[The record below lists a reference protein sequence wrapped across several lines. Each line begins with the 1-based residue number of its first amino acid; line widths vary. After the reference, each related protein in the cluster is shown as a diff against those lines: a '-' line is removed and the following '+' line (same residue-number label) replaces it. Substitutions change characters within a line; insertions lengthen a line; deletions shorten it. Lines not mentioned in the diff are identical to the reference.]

1 MLKIALD
8 SLYNHPLKENHR
20 FPMIKYELIPEQ
32 LIIENTCNESN
43 FFKPGEIMD
52 ESILLTHDISYYQKL
67 QNQRLNKKEIR
78 AIGFPMSKALIKRE
92 KKIMQGTIEC
102 SINSIKYG
110 ISMNIAGG
118 THHAFSNRAEAFC
131 ILNDQAIAANFL
143 IKKNYCKKILIL
155 DLDVHQGNGTAEIF
169 RNNKNVFTVS
179 FHGEKNYPF
188 RKEVSDYDHGF
199 KDGTSDREYLSKIKY
214 EIPRLIQKFEP
225 DFIFYLSGVDI
236 IENDKLGRL
245 SVSIKGCKERD
256 KYVLNYCKLN
266 NIPIQISMGGGY
278 SPILKDIIEAHSNT
292 FRLAQEI
299 YF

>member
-1 MLKIALD
+1 MLKIAHD
-8 SLYNHPLKENHR
+8 VIYNHQLKMNHR

-32 LIIENTCNESN
+32 LIMENTCIEDN
-43 FFKPGEIMD
+43 FFKPGEISD
-52 ESILLTHDISYYQKL
+52 KIILLTHHEFYYNKL
-67 QNQRLNKKEIR
+67 INQTLNDREIR
-78 AIGFPMSKALIKRE
+78 AIGFPMSNKLIKRE
-92 KKIMQGTIEC
+92 KMIVQGTIEC
-102 SINSIKYG
+102 ALNSIKYG

-143 IKKNYCKKILIL
+143 IYNDYCKKILIL

-169 RNNKNVFTVS
+169 RKNINVFTVS

-188 RKEVSDYDHGF
+188 RKEKSDYDHGF
-199 KDGTSDREYLSKIKY
+199 KDGTSDREYLNKIKY
-214 EIPRLIQKFEP
+214 DIPRLVEKFEP

-245 SVSIKGCKERD
+245 SVSINGCKERD
-256 KYVLNYCKLN
+256 RFVLDYCKTN
-266 NIPIQISMGGGY
+266 NIPLQVSMGGGY
-278 SPILKDIIEAHSNT
+278 SPILKDIIEAHANT

>member
-1 MLKIALD
+1 MLKIAHHA
-8 SLYNHPLKENHR
+8 LYNHPLKQNHR

-32 LIIENTCNESN
+32 LIMENTCVENN
-43 FFKPGEIMD
+43 FFKPGNIKD
-52 ESILLTHDISYYQKL
+52 SIILLTHERYYYEKL
-67 QNQRLNKKEIR
+67 KNQQLDKKEIR
-78 AIGFPMSKALIKRE
+78 AIGFPMSKQLIERE
-92 KKIMQGTIEC
+92 KMIVQGTLEC
-102 SINSIKYG
+102 SLISLKYG

-118 THHAFSNRAEAFC
+118 THHAFTNRAEAFC

-143 IKKNYCKKILIL
+143 INDNYCEKILIL

-169 RNNKNVFTVS
+169 RGNKNIFTVS

-188 RKEVSDYDHGF
+188 RKEKSDYDFGF
-199 KDGTSDREYLSKIKY
+199 NDGTTDREYLNKIKY
-214 EIPRLIQKFEP
+214 EIPRLIENFEP

-256 KYVLNYCKLN
+256 KFVLSYCKLN
-266 NIPIQISMGGGY
+266 SIPVQVSMGGGY
-278 SPILKDIIEAHSNT
+278 SPILKDIIEAHANT
-292 FRLAQEI
+292 FRIAQEI

>member
-1 MLKIALD
+1 MLKIAYH
-8 SLYNHPLKENHR
+8 SLYNHPLKKNHR

-32 LIIENTCNESN
+32 LIIENTCNTSN
-43 FFKPGEIMD
+43 FFSPGVIND
-52 ESILLTHDISYYQKL
+52 HNILLTHDKDYYYKLKNQKL
-67 QNQRLNKKEIR
+67 DKKEIR
-78 AIGFPMSKALIKRE
+78 AIGFPMSDKLIERE
-92 KKIMQGTIEC
+92 KMIVQGTIDC
-102 SINSIKYG
+102 ALNSLKYG

-118 THHAFSNRAEAFC
+118 THHAFTNRAEAFC

-143 IKKNYCKKILIL
+143 IENGYCKKILIL

-169 RNNKNVFTVS
+169 KNNKDVFTVS

-188 RKEVSDYDHGF
+188 RKEKSDYDYSF
-199 KDGTSDREYLSKIKY
+199 SDGVSDKYYLSKIKY
-214 EIPRLIQKFEP
+214 EIPKLIEDFEP

-245 SVSIKGCKERD
+245 SVSINGCKERD
-256 KYVLNYCKLN
+256 DYVLNFCKTN
-266 NIPIQISMGGGY
+266 SIPIQVSMGGGY
-278 SPILKDIIEAHSNT
+278 SPILKDIIEAHANT

>member
-1 MLKIALD
+1 MLKIAHD
-8 SLYNHPLKENHR
+8 VLYNHQLKKNHR

-32 LIIENTCNESN
+32 LIMENTCIENN
-43 FFKPGEIMD
+43 FFKPGEISD
-52 ESILLTHDISYYQKL
+52 KIILLTHHEFYYNKL
-67 QNQRLNKKEIR
+67 INQTLNDREIR
-78 AIGFPMSKALIKRE
+78 AIGFPMSNKLIKRE
-92 KKIMQGTIEC
+92 KMIVQGTIEC
-102 SINSIKYG
+102 ALNSIKYG

-143 IKKNYCKKILIL
+143 IYNNYCKKILIL

-169 RNNKNVFTVS
+169 SKNINVFTVS

-188 RKEVSDYDHGF
+188 RKEKSDYDHGF
-199 KDGTSDREYLSKIKY
+199 KDGTSDREYLNKIKY
-214 EIPRLIQKFEP
+214 DIPRLVEKFEP

-245 SVSIKGCKERD
+245 SVSINGCKERD
-256 KYVLNYCKLN
+256 RFVLDYCKAN
-266 NIPIQISMGGGY
+266 NIPIQVSMGGGY
-278 SPILKDIIEAHSNT
+278 SPNLKDIIEAHANT

>member
-1 MLKIALD
+1 MLKIAHHT
-8 SLYNHPLKENHR
+8 LYNHSLKENHR

-32 LIIENTCNESN
+32 LIMENTCVENN
-43 FFKPGEIMD
+43 FFKPKIISE
-52 ESILLTHDISYYQKL
+52 ENVLFTHDKIYFDKL
-67 QNQRLNKKEIR
+67 QNQQLDRKEIR
-78 AIGFPMSKALIKRE
+78 AIGFPMSEKLIERE
-92 KKIMQGTIEC
+92 KTIVQGTVEC
-102 SINSIKYG
+102 SINSLKYG

-118 THHAFSNRAEAFC
+118 THHAFTNRAEAFC
-131 ILNDQAIAANFL
+131 LLNDQAIAANFL
-143 IKKNYCKKILIL
+143 LKNDYCKKILIL

-169 RNNKNVFTVS
+169 RNNKNVFTIS

-188 RKEVSDYDHGF
+188 RKEKSDFDHGF
-199 KDGTSDREYLSKIKY
+199 FDGTSDNEYLKKIKY
-214 EIPRLIQKFEP
+214 EIPRLIENFEP

-256 KYVLNYCKLN
+256 KYILSYCKSN
-266 NIPIQISMGGGY
+266 NIPLQVSMGGGY
-278 SPILKDIIEAHSNT
+278 SPILRDIIEAHANT

>member
-1 MLKIALD
+1 MLKIAHD
-8 SLYNHPLKENHR
+8 KIYNHPLKENHR

-32 LIIENTCNESN
+32 LIIENTCNENN
-43 FFKPGEIMD
+43 FFNPSDIED
-52 ESILLTHDISYYQKL
+52 NVILLTHEYNYYNSL
-67 QNQRLNKKEIR
+67 INQTLEKKEIR
-78 AIGFPMSKALIKRE
+78 AIGFPMSQKLIERE
-92 KKIMQGTIEC
+92 KKIVQGTVEC
-102 SINSIKYG
+102 ALNSIKFG

-143 IKKNYCKKILIL
+143 IQNGFSKRILIL

-169 RNNKNVFTVS
+169 REKKNVFTAS

-188 RKEVSDYDHGF
+188 RKEISDFDYGF
-199 KDGTSDREYLSKIKY
+199 SDGTSDKKYLAVIKY
-214 EIPRLIQKFEP
+214 EIPRLIEKFEP

-245 SVSIKGCKERD
+245 SVSIGGCKERD
-256 KYVLNYCKLN
+256 RFVLNYCKIN
-266 NIPIQISMGGGY
+266 KIPLQVSMGGGY
-278 SPILKDIIEAHSNT
+278 SPILKDIIEAHANT

>member
-1 MLKIALD
+1 MLKIAHHA
-8 SLYNHPLKENHR
+8 LYNHPLKQNHR

-32 LIIENTCNESN
+32 LIMENTCIENN
-43 FFKPGEIMD
+43 FFKPGNIKD
-52 ESILLTHDISYYQKL
+52 SIILLTHERYYYEKL
-67 QNQRLNKKEIR
+67 KNQQLDRKEIR
-78 AIGFPMSKALIKRE
+78 AIGFPMSKKLIERE
-92 KKIMQGTIEC
+92 KMIVQGTLEC
-102 SINSIKYG
+102 SLNSLKYG

-118 THHAFSNRAEAFC
+118 THHAFTNRAEAFC

-143 IKKNYCKKILIL
+143 INNNYCDKILIL

-169 RNNKNVFTVS
+169 RGNKNVFTVS

-188 RKEVSDYDHGF
+188 RKEKSDYDYGF
-199 KDGTSDREYLSKIKY
+199 NDGTSDKEYLNKIKY
-214 EIPRLIQKFEP
+214 EIPRLVENFEP

-245 SVSIKGCKERD
+245 SVSINGCKERD
-256 KYVLNYCKLN
+256 KFIFDYCKEN
-266 NIPIQISMGGGY
+266 SIPIQVSMGGGY
-278 SPILKDIIEAHSNT
+278 SPILKDIIEAHANT

>member
-1 MLKIALD
+1 MLKIAHHA
-8 SLYNHPLKENHR
+8 LYNHPLWENHR

-32 LIIENTCNESN
+32 LIMENTCVENN
-43 FFKPGEIMD
+43 FFKPGNIEDSI
-52 ESILLTHDISYYQKL
+52 ILLTHEKYYYEKL
-67 QNQRLNKKEIR
+67 KNQELNKKEIR
-78 AIGFPMSKALIKRE
+78 AIGFPMSKQLIERE
-92 KKIMQGTIEC
+92 KMIVQGTLEC
-102 SINSIKYG
+102 SLNSLKYG

-118 THHAFSNRAEAFC
+118 THHAFTNRAEAFC

-143 IKKNYCKKILIL
+143 IKNNYCDKILIL

-169 RNNKNVFTVS
+169 GCNKNVFTVS

-188 RKEVSDYDHGF
+188 RKEKSDYDYGF
-199 KDGTSDREYLSKIKY
+199 NDGASDKEYLNKIKY
-214 EIPRLIQKFEP
+214 EIPRLIENFEP

-245 SVSIKGCKERD
+245 SVSINGCKKRD
-256 KYVLNYCKLN
+256 KFIFDYCKTN
-266 NIPIQISMGGGY
+266 SIPVQVSMGGGY
-278 SPILKDIIEAHSNT
+278 STVLKDIIEAHANT

>member
-1 MLKIALD
+1 MLKI
-8 SLYNHPLKENHR
+8 SYNHLYKHPLKENHR

-32 LIIENTCNESN
+32 LIIENTCDESN
-43 FFKPGEIMD
+43 FFNPGLINE
-52 ESILLTHDISYYQKL
+52 ENILLTHDKIYYEKL
-67 QNQRLNKKEIR
+67 KNQELNKKELR
-78 AIGFPMSKALIKRE
+78 AIGFPMSEKLIQRE
-92 KKIMQGTIEC
+92 KCIVQGTIE
-102 SINSIKYG
+102 SALFSIKNG
-110 ISMNIAGG
+110 VAMNIAGG
-118 THHAFSNRAEAFC
+118 THHAFTNRAEAFC

-143 IKKNYCKKILIL
+143 IKNNHSKKILIL

-169 RNNKNVFTVS
+169 RDNKNVFTVS

-188 RKEVSDYDHGF
+188 RKEKSDYDYGF
-199 KDGTSDREYLSKIKY
+199 KDGTSDEEYLNKIMY
-214 EIPRLIQKFEP
+214 EIPRIIESFEP

-245 SVSIKGCKERD
+245 SVSINGCKQRD
-256 KYVLNYCKLN
+256 KYILNYCKLN
-266 NIPIQISMGGGY
+266 KIPLQISMGGGY

>member
-1 MLKIALD
+1 MLKIAHHA
-8 SLYNHPLKENHR
+8 LYNHPLKQNHR

-32 LIIENTCNESN
+32 LIMENTCVENN
-43 FFKPGEIMD
+43 FFKPGNLKDSI
-52 ESILLTHDISYYQKL
+52 ILLTHERYYYEKL
-67 QNQRLNKKEIR
+67 KNQQLDKKEIR
-78 AIGFPMSKALIKRE
+78 AIGFPMSKQLIERE
-92 KKIMQGTIEC
+92 KKIVQGTLEC
-102 SINSIKYG
+102 SLNSLKYG

-118 THHAFSNRAEAFC
+118 THHAFTNRAEAFC

-143 IKKNYCKKILIL
+143 INNNYCNKILIL

-169 RNNKNVFTVS
+169 RGNKNVFTVS

-188 RKEVSDYDHGF
+188 RKEESDYDYGF
-199 KDGTSDREYLSKIKY
+199 NDGTLDKEYLNKIKY
-214 EIPRLIQKFEP
+214 EIPRLVENFEP

-245 SVSIKGCKERD
+245 SVSINGCKERD
-256 KYVLNYCKLN
+256 KFIFDYCKAN
-266 NIPIQISMGGGY
+266 SIPIQVSMGGGY

>member
-1 MLKIALD
+1 MLKIAHD
-8 SLYNHPLKENHR
+8 VLYNHPLKENHR

-32 LIIENTCNESN
+32 LIMENTCVENN
-43 FFKPGEIMD
+43 FFKPGLILD
-52 ESILLTHDISYYQKL
+52 KNILLTHDKIYYDKL
-67 QNQRLNKKEIR
+67 KNQQLDKKEIR
-78 AIGFPMSKALIKRE
+78 AIGFPMSEKLIERE
-92 KKIMQGTIEC
+92 KMIVQGTIESALY
-102 SINSIKYG
+102 SIEHG

-118 THHAFSNRAEAFC
+118 THHAFTNRAEAFC

-143 IKKNYCKKILIL
+143 INYDHCKRILIL

-169 RNNKNVFTVS
+169 RDNKNVFTVS

-188 RKEVSDYDHGF
+188 RKEKSDYDYGF
-199 KDGTSDREYLSKIKY
+199 RDGTSDTEYLDKIGY
-214 EIPRLIQKFEP
+214 EIPRLIENFEP

-256 KYVLNYCKLN
+256 KYVLNYCKSN
-266 NIPIQISMGGGY
+266 SIPIQVSMGGGY
-278 SPILKDIIEAHSNT
+278 SPVLKDIIEAHANT

>member
-1 MLKIALD
+1 MLKIAHD
-8 SLYNHPLKENHR
+8 ILYKLPLKENHR

-32 LIIENTCNESN
+32 LLIEKTCNENN
-43 FFKPGEIMD
+43 FFCPGDIED
-52 ESILLTHDISYYQKL
+52 DVILLTHESNYYINLIKQKL
-67 QNQRLNKKEIR
+67 DKKEIR
-78 AIGFPMSKALIKRE
+78 AIGFPMSENLITRE
-92 KKIMQGTIEC
+92 KKIVQGTVE
-102 SINSIKYG
+102 SALNSIKYG

-118 THHAFSNRAEAFC
+118 THHAFTNRAEAFC

-143 IKKNYCKKILIL
+143 IENNYCKKILIL

-169 RNNKNVFTVS
+169 RSNKNVFTVS

-188 RKEVSDYDHGF
+188 RKEKSDFDYGF
-199 KDGTSDREYLSKIKY
+199 SDGTSDNEYLNKIKY
-214 EIPRLIQKFEP
+214 EIPRLIENFEP

-245 SVSIKGCKERD
+245 SVSINGCKERD
-256 KYVLNYCKLN
+256 KYVLSYCNSN
-266 NIPIQISMGGGY
+266 NIPVQVSMGGGY
-278 SPILKDIIEAHSNT
+278 SPILKDIIEAHANT

>member
-1 MLKIALD
+1 MLKIAHD
-8 SLYNHPLKENHR
+8 ILYKLPLKENHR

-32 LIIENTCNESN
+32 LLIEKTCNENN
-43 FFKPGEIMD
+43 FFCPGDIED
-52 ESILLTHDISYYQKL
+52 DVILLTHESNYYINLIKQKL
-67 QNQRLNKKEIR
+67 DKKEIR
-78 AIGFPMSKALIKRE
+78 AIGFPMSENLITRE
-92 KKIMQGTIEC
+92 KKIVQGTVE
-102 SINSIKYG
+102 SALNSIKYG

-118 THHAFSNRAEAFC
+118 THHAFTNRAEAFC

-143 IKKNYCKKILIL
+143 IENNYCKKILVL

-169 RNNKNVFTVS
+169 RSNKNVFTVS

-188 RKEVSDYDHGF
+188 RKEKSDFDYGF
-199 KDGTSDREYLSKIKY
+199 SDGTSDNEYLNKIKY
-214 EIPRLIQKFEP
+214 EIPRLIENFEP

-245 SVSIKGCKERD
+245 SVSINGCKERD
-256 KYVLNYCKLN
+256 KYVLSYCNSN
-266 NIPIQISMGGGY
+266 NIPVQVSMGGGY
-278 SPILKDIIEAHSNT
+278 SPILKDIIEAHANT

>member
-1 MLKIALD
+1 MLKIAHD
-8 SLYNHPLKENHR
+8 KIYNHPLKENHR

-32 LIIENTCNESN
+32 LIIENTCNEKN
-43 FFKPGEIMD
+43 FFNPSDIED
-52 ESILLTHDISYYQKL
+52 NVILLTHESNYYNSL
-67 QNQRLNKKEIR
+67 INQTLEKKEIR
-78 AIGFPMSKALIKRE
+78 AIGFPMSQKLIERE
-92 KKIMQGTIEC
+92 KKIVQGTVEC
-102 SINSIKYG
+102 ALNSIKFG

-143 IKKNYCKKILIL
+143 IQNGFSKRILIL

-169 RNNKNVFTVS
+169 REKKNVFTAS

-188 RKEVSDYDHGF
+188 RKEISDFDYGF
-199 KDGTSDREYLSKIKY
+199 SDGTSDKKYLAVIKY
-214 EIPRLIQKFEP
+214 EIPRLIEKFEP

-245 SVSIKGCKERD
+245 SVSIGGCKERD
-256 KYVLNYCKLN
+256 RFVLNYCKIN
-266 NIPIQISMGGGY
+266 KIPLQVSMGGGY
-278 SPILKDIIEAHSNT
+278 SPILKDIIEAHANT

>member
-1 MLKIALD
+1 MLKIAND

-32 LIIENTCNESN
+32 LLIENTCNENN
-43 FFKPGEIMD
+43 FFNPGDVED
-52 ESILLTHDISYYQKL
+52 DVILLTHESNYYDKLIYQKL
-67 QNQRLNKKEIR
+67 EKKEIR
-78 AIGFPMSKALIKRE
+78 AIGFPMSQELIQRE
-92 KKIMQGTIEC
+92 KKIVQGTVEC
-102 SINSIKYG
+102 AVNSIKYG

-118 THHAFSNRAEAFC
+118 THHAFTNRAEAFC
-131 ILNDQAIAANFL
+131 ILNDQAIGANFL
-143 IKKNYCKKILIL
+143 IQNNYCEKILIL

-169 RNNKNVFTVS
+169 RENKNVFTVS

-188 RKEVSDYDHGF
+188 RKETSDFDYGF
-199 KDGTSDREYLSKIKY
+199 RDGTSDREYLDKIKY
-214 EIPRLIQKFEP
+214 EVPRLIENFEP

-256 KYVLNYCKLN
+256 RFVLNYCKTN
-266 NIPIQISMGGGY
+266 KIPIQVSMGGGY
-278 SPILKDIIEAHSNT
+278 SPILKDIVEAHSNT

>member
-1 MLKIALD
+1 MLKIAHD
-8 SLYNHPLKENHR
+8 KIYNHPLKENHR

-32 LIIENTCNESN
+32 LLIENTCNENN
-43 FFKPGEIMD
+43 FFSPGDIKD
-52 ESILLTHDISYYQKL
+52 DIILLTHEYNYYDRLINQKL
-67 QNQRLNKKEIR
+67 EKKEIR
-78 AIGFPMSKALIKRE
+78 AIGFPMSDQLIIRE
-92 KKIMQGTIEC
+92 KKIVQGTIE
-102 SINSIKYG
+102 SSLNSIKYG

-118 THHAFSNRAEAFC
+118 THHAFTNRAEAFC

-143 IKKNYCKKILIL
+143 IKNNYVEKVMIL

-169 RNNKNVFTVS
+169 RENKNVFTAS

-188 RKEVSDYDHGF
+188 RKEKSDYDYGF
-199 KDGTSDREYLSKIKY
+199 SDGTSDKEYLDKISY
-214 EIPRLIQKFEP
+214 QIPKLVENFEP

-256 KYVLNYCKLN
+256 KYVLNYCKSN
-266 NIPIQISMGGGY
+266 NIPLQVSMGGGY
-278 SPILKDIIEAHSNT
+278 SPVLKDIIEAHANT

>member
-1 MLKIALD
+1 MLKIAND

-32 LIIENTCNESN
+32 LLIENTCNENN
-43 FFKPGEIMD
+43 FFNPGDVED
-52 ESILLTHDISYYQKL
+52 DVILLTHESNYYDKLIYQKL
-67 QNQRLNKKEIR
+67 EKKEIR
-78 AIGFPMSKALIKRE
+78 AIGFPMSKELIKRE
-92 KKIMQGTIEC
+92 KKIVQGTVEC
-102 SINSIKYG
+102 AINSIKYG

-118 THHAFSNRAEAFC
+118 THHAFTNRAEAFC
-131 ILNDQAIAANFL
+131 ILNDQAIGANFL
-143 IKKNYCKKILIL
+143 IQNNYCEKILIL

-169 RNNKNVFTVS
+169 RENKNVFTVS

-188 RKEVSDYDHGF
+188 RKEISDFDYGF
-199 KDGTSDREYLSKIKY
+199 RDGTSDREYLDKIKY
-214 EIPRLIQKFEP
+214 EVPRLIENFEP

-256 KYVLNYCKLN
+256 RFVLNYCKTN
-266 NIPIQISMGGGY
+266 KIPIQVSMGGGY
-278 SPILKDIIEAHSNT
+278 SPILKDIVEAHSNT

>member
-1 MLKIALD
+1 MLKIAND
-8 SLYNHPLKENHR
+8 SLYNHKLKENHR

-32 LIIENTCNESN
+32 LLRENTCNQYN
-43 FFKPGEIMD
+43 FFTPGEID
-52 ESILLTHDISYYQKL
+52 DNVILLTHDIIYYDKL
-67 QNQRLNKKEIR
+67 IKQQLEKKELR
-78 AIGFPMSKALIKRE
+78 AIGFPMSNKLIERE
-92 KKIMQGTIEC
+92 KKIVQGTIEC
-102 SINSIKYG
+102 SLHSKNFG

-118 THHAFSNRAEAFC
+118 THHAFTNRAEAFC

-143 IKKNYCKKILIL
+143 IKNGYSRRILIL

-188 RKEVSDYDHGF
+188 RKEKSDYDYGF
-199 KDGTSDREYLSKIKY
+199 SDGTSDTEYLDKISY
-214 EIPRLIQKFEP
+214 EIPRLIEDFEP

-245 SVSIKGCKERD
+245 SVSIGGCKERD
-256 KYVLNYCKLN
+256 RFVLNYCKTN
-266 NIPIQISMGGGY
+266 KIPIQVSMGGGY
-278 SPILKDIIEAHSNT
+278 SPILKDIIEAHANT
-292 FRLAQEI
+292 FRLAQKI

>member
-1 MLKIALD
+1 MLKIAND

-32 LIIENTCNESN
+32 LLIENTCNENN
-43 FFKPGEIMD
+43 FFNPGDVED
-52 ESILLTHDISYYQKL
+52 DVILLTHESNYYDKLIYQKL
-67 QNQRLNKKEIR
+67 EKKEIR
-78 AIGFPMSKALIKRE
+78 AIGFPMSQQLIQRE
-92 KKIMQGTIEC
+92 KKIVQGTVEC
-102 SINSIKYG
+102 AVNSIKYG

-118 THHAFSNRAEAFC
+118 THHAFTNRAEAFC
-131 ILNDQAIAANFL
+131 ILNDQAIGANFL
-143 IKKNYCKKILIL
+143 IQNNYCEKILIL

-169 RNNKNVFTVS
+169 RENKNVFTVS

-188 RKEVSDYDHGF
+188 RKEISDFDYGF
-199 KDGTSDREYLSKIKY
+199 SDGTSDREYLDKIKY
-214 EIPRLIQKFEP
+214 EVPRLIENFEP

-256 KYVLNYCKLN
+256 RFVLNYCKTN
-266 NIPIQISMGGGY
+266 KIPIQVSMGGGY
-278 SPILKDIIEAHSNT
+278 SPILKDIVEAHSNT

>member
-1 MLKIALD
+1 MLKIAHHV
-8 SLYNHPLKENHR
+8 LYNHPLEENHR

-32 LIIENTCNESN
+32 LIMENTCVENN
-43 FFKPGEIMD
+43 FFKPGNIEDSI
-52 ESILLTHDISYYQKL
+52 ILLTHEKYYYEKL
-67 QNQRLNKKEIR
+67 KNQELDKKEIR
-78 AIGFPMSKALIKRE
+78 AIGFPMSKLLIERE
-92 KKIMQGTIEC
+92 KMIAQGTLEC
-102 SINSIKYG
+102 SLNSLKHG

-118 THHAFSNRAEAFC
+118 THHAFTNRAEAFC

-143 IKKNYCKKILIL
+143 INNNYCNKILIL

-169 RNNKNVFTVS
+169 RGNKNVFTVS

-188 RKEVSDYDHGF
+188 RKEKSDYDYGF
-199 KDGTSDREYLSKIKY
+199 NDGTSDKEYLNKIKY
-214 EIPRLIQKFEP
+214 EIPRLVENFEP

-245 SVSIKGCKERD
+245 SVSINGCKERD
-256 KYVLNYCKLN
+256 KFIFDYCKAN
-266 NIPIQISMGGGY
+266 SIPIQVSMGGGY
-278 SPILKDIIEAHSNT
+278 SPILKDIIEAHANT